1 MRALVAVLALSLLT
15 MAALASTPQVE
26 AVAKAFQ
33 SLASDA
39 NRLKTFCE
47 LIEIEQENEEN
58 AGPLLATKM
67 DKMLDE
73 LGADFKAAW
82 KSVEDIDPAS
92 ENGKILYAAL
102 DRLLEK
108 CSD

>member
-15 MAALASTPQVE
+15 MAAFASTPQVE

-47 LIEIEQENEEN
+47 LIEIEQEDEEK
-58 AGPLLATKM
+58 AGPLLATNM
-67 DKMLDE
+67 GKMLDE
-73 LGADFKAAW
+73 LGADFKEAW
-82 KSVEDIDPAS
+82 DSAENIDPAS
-92 ENGKILYAAL
+92 DDGKALHVAL
-102 DRLLEK
+102 DRLSQR
-108 CSD
+108 CTQ

>member
-1 MRALVAVLALSLLT
+1 MRALVAMLALSLLT
-15 MAALASTPQVE
+15 VAALASTPQVDA
-26 AVAKAFQ
+26 AVKAFQ
-33 SLASDA
+33 NLASDA

-47 LIEIEQENEEN
+47 LIEIEQENEEK

-82 KSVEDIDPAS
+82 TIAQTIDPAS
-92 ENGKILYAAL
+92 KDGKVLLAAL
-102 DRLLEK
+102 DQLTDK

>member
-1 MRALVAVLALSLLT
+1 MRALVAVHALSLLT
-15 MAALASTPQVE
+15 IAALASTPQVE
-26 AVAKAFQ
+26 AAVKAFH

-47 LIEIEQENEEN
+47 LTEIEQENEEK

-67 DKMLDE
+67 NKMLDE
-73 LGADFKAAW
+73 LGVDFKAAW

-92 ENGKILYAAL
+92 EDGKILYAAL

>member
-1 MRALVAVLALSLLT
+1 MRTLVAVLALSLLT
-15 MAALASTPQVE
+15 IAALASTPQVE

-47 LIEIEQENEEN
+47 LIEIEQEDEEK

-67 DKMLDE
+67 GKMLDE

-82 KSVEDIDPAS
+82 NTVQEIDPAS
-92 ENGKILYAAL
+92 DDGKAIYAAL
-102 DRLLEK
+102 DGLLE
-108 CSD
+108 

>member
-1 MRALVAVLALSLLT
+1 MRALVAVLALSLT
-15 MAALASTPQVE
+15 IAALAATPQVE
-26 AVAKAFQ
+26 GAVKAFQ

-47 LIEIEQENEEN
+47 LIEIEQENEEK

-92 ENGKILYAAL
+92 EGGKILYAGL
-102 DRLLEK
+102 DGLLEK